1 MITFNDFEKID
12 IRVGTIVQTSVNDKA
27 NKISMLLVID
37 FGESIGLKK
46 TSAQLMQNY
55 NPDDLLGKQV
65 AAVINFPPKQI
76 GKMISEVL
84 VLGFPSFLRFSCPF
98 KYSTVPPR
106 SEDGRQTMMFSATF
120 PKEIQ
125 VSDLMRA
132 R

>member
-27 NKISMLLVID
+27 NKLSMLLVID

-46 TSAQLMQNY
+46 TSAQLIQNY

-84 VLGFPSFLRFSCPF
+84 VLGFPDKDKNPILIMPSQ
-98 KYSTVPPR
+98 KVPN
-106 SEDGRQTMMFSATF
+106 GGKLF
-120 PKEIQ
+120 
-125 VSDLMRA
+125 
-132 R
+132 

>member
-1 MITFNDFEKID
+1 MITFDDFEKID

-27 NKISMLLVID
+27 NKLSMLLVID

-46 TSAQLMQNY
+46 TSAQLIQNY

-84 VLGFPSFLRFSCPF
+84 VLGFPDKDRNPILIMPSQ
-98 KYSTVPPR
+98 KVPN
-106 SEDGRQTMMFSATF
+106 GGKLF
-120 PKEIQ
+120 
-125 VSDLMRA
+125 
-132 R
+132 

>member
-27 NKISMLLVID
+27 NKLSMLLVID

-46 TSAQLMQNY
+46 TSAQLIQNY

-84 VLGFPSFLRFSCPF
+84 VLGFPNKERNPILIMPSQ
-98 KYSTVPPR
+98 KVPN
-106 SEDGRQTMMFSATF
+106 GGKLF
-120 PKEIQ
+120 
-125 VSDLMRA
+125 
-132 R
+132 

>member
-76 GKMISEVL
+76 GKMISEAL
-84 VLGFPSFLRFSCPF
+84 VLGFPNEERNPILIMPSQ
-98 KYSTVPPR
+98 KVPN
-106 SEDGRQTMMFSATF
+106 GGKLF
-120 PKEIQ
+120 
-125 VSDLMRA
+125 
-132 R
+132 

>member
-27 NKISMLLVID
+27 NKLSMLLVID
-37 FGESIGLKK
+37 FGESVGLKK

-84 VLGFPSFLRFSCPF
+84 VLGFPDKERNPILIMPSQ
-98 KYSTVPPR
+98 KVPN
-106 SEDGRQTMMFSATF
+106 GGKLF
-120 PKEIQ
+120 
-125 VSDLMRA
+125 
-132 R
+132 

>member
-27 NKISMLLVID
+27 NKLSMLLVID
-37 FGESIGLKK
+37 FGDSIGLKK

-84 VLGFPSFLRFSCPF
+84 VLGFPDKDRNPILIMPSQ
-98 KYSTVPPR
+98 KVPN
-106 SEDGRQTMMFSATF
+106 GGKLF
-120 PKEIQ
+120 
-125 VSDLMRA
+125 
-132 R
+132 

>member
-1 MITFNDFEKID
+1 MITFNDFKKID

-27 NKISMLLVID
+27 NKLSMLLVID

-84 VLGFPSFLRFSCPF
+84 VLGFPDNERNPILIMPSQ
-98 KYSTVPPR
+98 KVPN
-106 SEDGRQTMMFSATF
+106 GGKLF
-120 PKEIQ
+120 
-125 VSDLMRA
+125 
-132 R
+132 

>member
-27 NKISMLLVID
+27 NKLSMLLIID
-37 FGESIGLKK
+37 FGDSVGLKK
-46 TSAQLMQNY
+46 TSAQLIQNY

-84 VLGFPSFLRFSCPF
+84 VLGFPDKDKNPILIMPSQ
-98 KYSTVPPR
+98 KVPN
-106 SEDGRQTMMFSATF
+106 GGKLF
-120 PKEIQ
+120 
-125 VSDLMRA
+125 
-132 R
+132 

>member
-27 NKISMLLVID
+27 NKLSMLLVID

-46 TSAQLMQNY
+46 TSAQLIQNY

-84 VLGFPSFLRFSCPF
+84 VLGFPDKDRNPILILPSQ
-98 KYSTVPPR
+98 KVPN
-106 SEDGRQTMMFSATF
+106 GGKLF
-120 PKEIQ
+120 
-125 VSDLMRA
+125 
-132 R
+132 

>member
-27 NKISMLLVID
+27 NKLSMLLVID

-46 TSAQLMQNY
+46 TSAQLIQNY

-84 VLGFPSFLRFSCPF
+84 VLGFPDEDRNPILIMPSQ
-98 KYSTVPPR
+98 KVPN
-106 SEDGRQTMMFSATF
+106 GGKLF
-120 PKEIQ
+120 
-125 VSDLMRA
+125 
-132 R
+132 

>member
-27 NKISMLLVID
+27 NKLSMLLVID

-46 TSAQLMQNY
+46 TSAQLIQNY
-55 NPDDLLGKQV
+55 NPDELLGKQV

-84 VLGFPSFLRFSCPF
+84 VLGFPDKDRNPILIMPSQ
-98 KYSTVPPR
+98 KVPN
-106 SEDGRQTMMFSATF
+106 GGKLF
-120 PKEIQ
+120 
-125 VSDLMRA
+125 
-132 R
+132 

>member
-12 IRVGTIVQTSVNDKA
+12 IRVGTIVQTNVNDKA
-27 NKISMLLVID
+27 NKLSMLLVID
-37 FGESIGLKK
+37 FGELIGLKK

-84 VLGFPSFLRFSCPF
+84 VLGFPDKERNPILIMPSQ
-98 KYSTVPPR
+98 KVPN
-106 SEDGRQTMMFSATF
+106 GGKLF
-120 PKEIQ
+120 
-125 VSDLMRA
+125 
-132 R
+132 

>member
-27 NKISMLLVID
+27 NKLSMLLVID

-65 AAVINFPPKQI
+65 TAVMNFPPKQI

-84 VLGFPSFLRFSCPF
+84 VLGFPDEERNPILIMPSQ
-98 KYSTVPPR
+98 KVPN
-106 SEDGRQTMMFSATF
+106 GGKLF
-120 PKEIQ
+120 
-125 VSDLMRA
+125 
-132 R
+132 